1 MFIYFEYL
9 SENEK
14 TYRGTLQLC
23 ILSILVFGFFLFQHF
38 FVLKNDIVD
47 YTSQKGSVELI
58 CASKV
63 NVKPRAK
70 YDRRSVVEEDAIEIR
85 VNGRSFFVRYQLE
98 RHKKN
103 VFQKIHVGD
112 TVLVYYAPIE
122 NHLELYEIIKNNESI
137 LNYSERQN
145 QGNIL
150 VVIFGTILTLSVF
163 VLILIVRLRKKY
175 LSKKGNIFG

>member
-14 TYRGTLQLC
+14 TYRGTVQLC
-23 ILSILVFGFFLFQHF
+23 ILSILVFGFFLFQGL
-38 FVLKNDIVD
+38 FVLKNDLHD
-47 YTSQKGSVELI
+47 YTSERGYVELI

-70 YDRRSVVEEDAIEIR
+70 YDMRSVVEEDAIEIKI
-85 VNGRSFFVRYQLE
+85 NGRSYFVRYQLE

-103 VFQKIHVGD
+103 VFQKIHIGD
-112 TVLVYYAPIE
+112 NVIVYYAPIE
-122 NHLELYEIIKNNESI
+122 NHLELYEIIKNNEFI
-137 LNYSERQN
+137 LNYSERHYQ
-145 QGNIL
+145 
-150 VVIFGTILTLSVF
+150 GTILKFIFALLVTISIF

>member
-9 SENEK
+9 SENKK
-14 TYRGTLQLC
+14 TFRGTVQLC
-23 ILSILVFGFFLFQHF
+23 VLSILVFGFFLFQHF

-70 YDRRSVVEEDAIEIR
+70 YDMRSVVEEDAIEIR

-137 LNYSERQN
+137 LNYSERQF

-150 VVIFGTILTLSVF
+150 LIIFGTIITLSVF

>member
-1 MFIYFEYL
+1 MFTYFEYL

-14 TYRGTLQLC
+14 TYRGTVQLC
-23 ILSILVFGFFLFQHF
+23 VLSISVCGFFLFQHF
-38 FVLKNDIVD
+38 FVLKKDILD
-47 YTSQKGSVELI
+47 YSSQKGSVELI

-70 YDRRSVVEEDAIEIR
+70 YDTRSVVEEDAIEVR

-112 TVLVYYAPIE
+112 SVLVYYAPIE

-137 LNYSERQN
+137 LNYSERHN

-150 VVIFGTILTLSVF
+150 LMIFGTILILSIF
-163 VLILIVRLRKKY
+163 ALILIVRLRKKY

>member
-14 TYRGTLQLC
+14 TYRGTVQLC
-23 ILSILVFGFFLFQHF
+23 ILSILVFGFFLFQGL
-38 FVLKNDIVD
+38 FVLKNDLLD
-47 YTSQKGSVELI
+47 YTSDKGSVELI

-70 YDRRSVVEEDAIEIR
+70 YDLRSVVEEDAIEIK
-85 VNGRSFFVRYQLE
+85 VNGRSYFVRYQLE
-98 RHKKN
+98 RQKKN
-103 VFQKIHVGD
+103 VLHKIHVGD

-122 NHLELYEIIKNNESI
+122 NHLELYEIIKNKESI
-137 LNYSERQN
+137 LNYSERHY

-150 VVIFGTILTLSVF
+150 AVIFGMILTLSIF
-163 VLILIVRLRKKY
+163 VLIQIVRLRKKY

>member
-1 MFIYFEYL
+1 V
-9 SENEK
+9 
-14 TYRGTLQLC
+14 
-23 ILSILVFGFFLFQHF
+23 VFGFFLFQHF
-38 FVLKNDIVD
+38 FGLKNDILD

-63 NVKPRAK
+63 NVKPLAK
-70 YDRRSVVEEDAIEIR
+70 YDMRSVVEEDAIEIR

-122 NHLELYEIIKNNESI
+122 NHLELYEIIKNKETI
-137 LNYSERQN
+137 LNYSERQF
-145 QGNIL
+145 QGNIV

>member
-14 TYRGTLQLC
+14 TYRGTVQLC
-23 ILSILVFGFFLFQHF
+23 VLSILVCGFFLFQHF
-38 FVLKNDIVD
+38 FVLKKDILD
-47 YTSQKGSVELI
+47 YSSQKGSVELI

-70 YDRRSVVEEDAIEIR
+70 YDTRSVVEEDAIEVR

-112 TVLVYYAPIE
+112 SVLVYYAPIE

-150 VVIFGTILTLSVF
+150 LMIFGTILILSIF